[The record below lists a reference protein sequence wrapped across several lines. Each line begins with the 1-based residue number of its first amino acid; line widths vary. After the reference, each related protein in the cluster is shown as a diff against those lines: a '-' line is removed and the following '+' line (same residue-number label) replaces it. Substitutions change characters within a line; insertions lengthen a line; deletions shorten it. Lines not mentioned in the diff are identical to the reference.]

1 MENILQAFNGAEA
14 VFIAGCEQEEEC
26 TYHDVAKWAGQRAG
40 RAQEILEEI
49 GLEKDRVEYFNLT
62 VDEVRNFSAVADDLL
77 QKVEAVL
84 NGQGG
89 EE

>member
-1 MENILQAFNGAEA
+1 M
-14 VFIAGCEQEEEC
+14 
-26 TYHDVAKWAGQRAG
+26 G
-40 RAQEILEEI
+40 RSTRRQSPKLEEI